1 MILDILGYVR
11 QMVPLG
17 LVALVVLLFLRP
29 MRRSR
34 LKRLGLVS
42 SVWRETALALFVVFC
57 AGLAALTLFPA
68 NFWGYVFDWIFRRSY
83 WNLAWRGKTLA
94 GFYPSWEETVS
105 QFAYLSNMLTPFEE
119 ITRAL
124 NRRSYWLLFMLLGN
138 IIMFVPIGFFP
149 ALLWRRWR
157 WWKSLLAGFCSSV
170 SIEFIQFFIGR
181 STDVD
186 DVILNIAGA
195 LAGFWVF
202 RLLCVIFPSF
212 AKMFQC
218 QPRGGYYRG

>member
-83 WNLAWRGKTLA
+83 WDLAWRDKTLA
-94 GFYPSWEETVS
+94 GFYPTWEETVS
-105 QFAYLSNMLTPFEE
+105 QFAYLSNILTPFEE

-186 DVILNIAGA
+186 DVILNTAGA

-202 RLLCVIFPSF
+202 RLLYVIFPSF

-218 QPRGGYYRG
+218 QPKGGYYRG